1 MTRTVW
7 SLITNLNKEEAALKK
22 MKNRSGFSLI
32 EMLAAI
38 AILSILV
45 TGMGSGI
52 NAGVHAYGDAV
63 FYANSRTMG
72 DIVSTA
78 LSDVLRYGDRIR
90 ICPESG
96 FTTEDA
102 SIVVPKE
109 KTGFVVSNYEYG
121 VINGYFEVLQ
131 STDGRNLVYIQDL
144 QNSEPKLLVNT
155 GAYPDLEVKN
165 LKITY
170 EEAES
175 YFDLSF
181 DIFDVSDE
189 SQKHE
194 VKTTVR
200 LLNSQTDNVRI
211 ANPTPNPGHNPN
223 QNPGDNNQ
231 HGGNDDSSSGGGS
244 VNNPC
249 KHDYK
254 VISVDDATCMKP
266 EMTNYECSLC
276 GNKKSEKTGEALGHD
291 FTNGRVEP
299 VNPATCTEKG
309 LSKHYCSRCDKEY
322 EEVEEPALGHDLS
335 KKGEPVNPTC
345 TENGYTRYSCSRCE
359 YFEDKD
365 IKEPLGHDYVVTEEK
380 ATCTEAGKKT
390 SVCSRCNDTKT
401 ETVGEPLGHDLP
413 RKGTVIPPTCTEQGC
428 TRFSCSR
435 CDYHLDKNIK
445 QPLGHKYGKPVETPA
460 TCTSPKLKTSVCSV
474 CGDEKVQKIGKPI
487 SHHWGEWTVIKEATL
502 TEEGKKTRSCT
513 YNCGTTETEII
524 PKLEYKVWNRN
535 TWYKTGTIVEHDG
548 KFYVA
553 KKGNKNQEPPN
564 SKVWEEYA
572 S

>member
-32 EMLAAI
+32 EMLTAI
-38 AILSILV
+38 AILAILV

-109 KTGFVVSNYEYG
+109 KAGFVVSNYEYG

-131 STDGRNLVYIQDL
+131 SADGRNLVYIQDL

-170 EEAES
+170 KEAES

-244 VNNPC
+244 TNNSC

-299 VNPATCTEKG
+299 VNAATCTEKG

-322 EEVEEPALGHDLS
+322 EEVEDPALGHDLENG
-335 KKGEPVNPTC
+335 KVEIVAPTC
-345 TENGYTRYSCSRCE
+345 QEKGYTRHYCSRCKT
-359 YFEDKD
+359 YFEDTD
-365 IKEPLGHDYVVTEEK
+365 PVPVDPN
-380 ATCTEAGKKT
+380 A
-390 SVCSRCNDTKT
+390 
-401 ETVGEPLGHDLP
+401 
-413 RKGTVIPPTCTEQGC
+413 
-428 TRFSCSR
+428 
-435 CDYHLDKNIK
+435 
-445 QPLGHKYGKPVETPA
+445 HK
-460 TCTSPKLKTSVCSV
+460 
-474 CGDEKVQKIGKPI
+474 
-487 SHHWGEWTVIKEATL
+487 WGEWVVAHKPTKDQAGKESRVCSL
-502 TEEGKKTRSCT
+502 CKKEETRLLPQYWTSNKPYRRGDVVQETGQLYVAIEGNTNNKPSDSKSWKKCT
-513 YNCGTTETEII
+513 YWDPEQNYKQYDKVIYGEKAYSSKVGDNKGNIPDQSTDKWTEI
-524 PKLEYKVWNRN
+524 K
-535 TWYKTGTIVEHDG
+535 
-548 KFYVA
+548 A
-553 KKGNKNQEPPN
+553 KKN
-564 SKVWEEYA
+564 
-572 S
+572 

>member
-109 KTGFVVSNYEYG
+109 KAGFVVSNYEYG

-249 KHDYK
+249 KHAYE
-254 VISVDDATCMKP
+254 VISVDKATCLKP
-266 EMTNYECSLC
+266 EMTNYKCSLC
-276 GNKKSEKTGEALGHD
+276 GDKKSEKTGEALGHD
-291 FTNGRVEP
+291 FTNGRVET

-322 EEVEEPALGHDLS
+322 EEVEEPALGHDLTNG
-335 KKGEPVNPTC
+335 KVETVAPTC
-345 TENGYTRYSCSRCE
+345 QEKGYTRHYCSRCKT
-359 YFEDKD
+359 YFEDTD
-365 IKEPLGHDYVVTEEK
+365 LVPVDPNAHD
-380 ATCTEAGKKT
+380 
-390 SVCSRCNDTKT
+390 
-401 ETVGEPLGHDLP
+401 
-413 RKGTVIPPTCTEQGC
+413 
-428 TRFSCSR
+428 
-435 CDYHLDKNIK
+435 
-445 QPLGHKYGKPVETPA
+445 
-460 TCTSPKLKTSVCSV
+460 
-474 CGDEKVQKIGKPI
+474 
-487 SHHWGEWTVIKEATL
+487 WGEWVRTKVPTTKADGEETRTCNRSGCDGKETRPVAKL
-502 TEEGKKTRSCT
+502 VFEEWNKDT
-513 YNCGTTETEII
+513 
-524 PKLEYKVWNRN
+524 EYKR
-535 TWYKTGTIVEHDG
+535 GTIVKSGENY
-548 KFYVA
+548 YVA
-553 KKGNKNQEPPN
+553 VNNGHGPNMNKTPGLNLAFWHVCTDWNSITPYKKFEKVIYNGKAYSSQKRNNIGNIPPE
-564 SKVWEEYA
+564 SSDAWKEII
-572 S
+572 